1 MKTALC
7 VTLIFV
13 CLVVAAAAQR
23 PTELFGYIKNG
34 DNSPAKGVV
43 VSVGNFSVTTD
54 NNGYYKL
61 TYVKPGT
68 NVVSLTPPRKPSRS
82 FRVPIGPTPTQK
94 DFKVDW

>member
-1 MKTALC
+1 MKAALC

-13 CLVVAAAAQR
+13 CLVVAAAQR
-23 PTELFGYIKNG
+23 PTELFGYVKNS

-43 VSVGNFSVTTD
+43 VSLGNFNVTTD

-68 NVVSLTPPRKPSRS
+68 SVVSLTPPRKPSRS
-82 FRVPIGPTPTQK
+82 FRVPIGATSTQK
-94 DFKVDW
+94 DFKIDW